1 MVDKV
6 LIVGLGN
13 PGLEYA
19 RTRHNVGFWVVD
31 ELLRRFQLPAFR
43 SDRKALTADG
53 TIHNRRVLLAK
64 PQTYMNLSGEAV
76 RSLMDFYKIERHHLI
91 VIHDD
96 LDLPLGTLRLRNS
109 GSHGGQNGI
118 RNIIMHLGSQDFAR
132 VRFGIG
138 RPPGR
143 MAARDYVLQKFI
155 GDDEILAQ
163 QVTTTAADAVEHWLR
178 FGMEQAMARYNGD
191 ISAGSADKQPEPDR
205 QEQLKVALRAH
216 ELAPNDPKPL
226 EQLAILYKKLRDLD
240 QAAQAHLQL
249 AALYSAAGAAHKMFQ
264 EWENASRIRPALTDI
279 REQLA
284 RGYEQTGDPRRA
296 LQTWLKLA
304 EYHDQHDQSEQAL
317 AMLQQALRL
326 NPQHPKAIE
335 MNQALRRKLVE

>member
-1 MVDKV
+1 MVDKY

-13 PGLEYA
+13 PGLEYT

-31 ELLRRFQLPAFR
+31 ELARRFQFSSFR
-43 SDRKALTADG
+43 SERKALTADG
-53 TIHNRRVLLAK
+53 TIHNRRVLLVK

-76 RSLMDFYKIERHHLI
+76 RSLMDFYRIERHHLI

-96 LDLPLGTLRLRNS
+96 LDLPLGTLRLRKT
-109 GSHGGQNGI
+109 GSHGGQNGM
-118 RNIIMHLGSQDFAR
+118 RNIIMHLGSQEFAR

-143 MAARDYVLQKFI
+143 MSASDYVLQKFI

-163 QVTTTAADAVEHWLR
+163 QVTTTAADAVEHWLQS
-178 FGMEQAMARYNGD
+178 GIEQAMARYNGD
-191 ISAGSADKQPEPDR
+191 VTEGSAPKEAEPDR

-226 EQLAILYKKLRDLD
+226 EQMAILYKRLRDLD
-240 QAAQAHLQL
+240 QAAQAHLSL
-249 AALYSAAGAAHKMFQ
+249 AALYGASGAAHKVFQ
-264 EWENASRIRPALTDI
+264 EWENAARIRPALTAI

-284 RGYEQTGDPRRA
+284 HGYEQSGDPRRA

-304 EYHDQHDQSEQAL
+304 EYHDQHGNPEQAL
-317 AMLQQALRL
+317 AALQQVMRL

-335 MNQALRRKLVE
+335 MNQALRKKMVE